1 MPGIHDE
8 SHLDDGSFVEVTYPK
23 EDTPGTPKAPDKSL
37 SYATGLT
44 DGVAALQNA
53 IKIGAANPI
62 RPTAVPY
69 VVIPWTTDP
78 VKRIAAD
85 NLRGLLV
92 DASNVAADAIE
103 PIDAKEYVDGYTEAW
118 REAGRDMGYRGN
130 ALWPWVDLP
139 PAPVA
144 EEGSVFVDPPDSNAF
159 DSRQWENPNDT
170 PEQQRERIKL
180 KRATFRHLAQS
191 EVYKE
196 EFHLFIALAY
206 GHKLGLNDAKE
217 ADEQMA
223 REGASKGHPEERP
236 METVLR
242 RRNGSPQSESVVEL
256 VRINSKPSV
265 GDDTHIGIDFM
276 EYVEP
281 ANRIEY
287 LSHGLV
293 LRFKAPLVVECPI
306 TEARSVY
313 LSANDI
319 PIGDVPCSCGKPG
332 CFYVKWADKPAFL
345 PSA

>member
-8 SHLDDGSFVEVTYPK
+8 SHLDDGS
-23 EDTPGTPKAPDKSL
+23 
-37 SYATGLT
+37 
-44 DGVAALQNA
+44 
-53 IKIGAANPI
+53 
-62 RPTAVPY
+62 Y

-170 PEQQRERIKL
+170 PEQQQRERIKL

-196 EFHLFIALAY
+196 EFHLFRALVY

-236 METVLR
+236 
-242 RRNGSPQSESVVEL
+242 
-256 VRINSKPSV
+256 PS
-265 GDDTHIGIDFM
+265 F
-276 EYVEP
+276 
-281 ANRIEY
+281 
-287 LSHGLV
+287 
-293 LRFKAPLVVECPI
+293 AP
-306 TEARSVY
+306 EA
-313 LSANDI
+313 
-319 PIGDVPCSCGKPG
+319 
-332 CFYVKWADKPAFL
+332 
-345 PSA
+345 